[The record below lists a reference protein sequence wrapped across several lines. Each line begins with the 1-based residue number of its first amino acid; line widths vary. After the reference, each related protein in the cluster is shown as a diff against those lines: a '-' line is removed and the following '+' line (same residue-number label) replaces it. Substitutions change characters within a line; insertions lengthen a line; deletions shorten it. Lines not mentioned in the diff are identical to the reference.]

1 MCLTLGNGLPGLWR
15 DPWVWLFRRVAA
27 EEIPVVIDT
36 QGDIHVAVDGPR
48 TRGRAGEMRVVVIGG
63 GPAGVSAALHAA
75 ELGVEVTLIER
86 GRVGGTAFNSGPAP
100 VRTLARAA
108 RLVRDWSSWESFGL
122 RGPRPE
128 VDLAATLA
136 NARRVADYLHERK
149 RVGDHIRSVG
159 VDLIE
164 EAGDVRFVDPH
175 TVAAADGRTW
185 TADRVIIAVGG
196 RAGRLPIPG
205 AEFGLTYED
214 VRSVPALPERVC
226 VIGAADT
233 GCQLTSILADF
244 GCAVTLVEYGPRIVP
259 RADVDVSAALEHA
272 FRGRGI
278 EVITSAAVHQLERLA
293 PGARVR
299 YRVGDDSRAID
310 VDAAFFAVGWPGNAD
325 LVDAAAAGLVT
336 ERGYVTVDAFM
347 ATNVGHIFAAGDVD
361 GNSMLVSSATLEGR
375 VAADNAVLG
384 PRRRIVHEIVPTG
397 SFTDPEYGSVGLTE
411 EQARARYD
419 CAVAV
424 ARYEDMLRPVADG
437 QPEGFCKL
445 IVETAERKIVGA
457 HVFGE
462 YSAEVIQMVA
472 ACMAARMRVEDV
484 ADLQFAFPTFTEGVS
499 QAAQMVVNQLGIRPM
514 SQLWSSLSSTPS
526 VLE

>member
-1 MCLTLGNGLPGLWR
+1 MSL
-15 DPWVWLFRRVAA
+15 
-27 EEIPVVIDT
+27 
-36 QGDIHVAVDGPR
+36 
-48 TRGRAGEMRVVVIGG
+48 
-63 GPAGVSAALHAA
+63 SAAAPLECPRPCTPPSSGA
-75 ELGVEVTLIER
+75 EVTLIER
-86 GRVGGTAFNSGPAP
+86 GRVGGTALNSGPAP

-108 RLVRDWSSWESFGL
+108 RLVRDWSSWETFGL

-136 NARRVADYLHERK
+136 NAKRVADYLYERK
-149 RVGDHIRSVG
+149 RVADHIRSVG
-159 VDLIE
+159 VDLVE
-164 EAGDVRFVDPH
+164 EAGDARFVDAN
-175 TVAAADGRTW
+175 TIATADGRTW

-205 AEFGLTYED
+205 AELGLTYED
-214 VRSVPALPERVC
+214 VRSVTALPDRVC

-244 GCAVTLVEYGPRIVP
+244 GCAVTLVEYAPRIVP
-259 RADVDVSAALEHA
+259 RADVDVSIALEHA
-272 FRGRGI
+272 FRDRGI
-278 EVITSAAVHQLERLA
+278 EVVTSAAVERLEA
-293 PGARVR
+293 LNPVCAFTTEL
-299 YRVGDDSRAID
+299 GDESRTVD

-325 LVDAAAAGLVT
+325 LVDAAAAGVVT

-347 ATNVGHIFAAGDVD
+347 ATNVPHIFAAGDVD

-375 VAADNAVLG
+375 VAAENAVLG
-384 PRRRIVHEIVPTG
+384 PRRRVVHEIVPAG

-445 IVETAERKIVGA
+445 IVETARRQIVGA
-457 HVFGE
+457 HVLGE
-462 YSAEVIQMVA
+462 YSAEVIQTVA
-472 ACMAARMRVEDV
+472 TCMAAGMRVEDV
-484 ADLQFAFPTFTEGVS
+484 AELQFAFPTFTEGVS
-499 QAAQMVVNQLGIRPM
+499 QAAQMVVNQLGVRPM
-514 SQLWSSLSSTPS
+514 PQLWSSLNATPS

>member
-1 MCLTLGNGLPGLWR
+1 
-15 DPWVWLFRRVAA
+15 
-27 EEIPVVIDT
+27 
-36 QGDIHVAVDGPR
+36 
-48 TRGRAGEMRVVVIGG
+48 MRVVVIGG

-75 ELGVEVTLIER
+75 ELGAEVTLLER

-108 RLVRDWSSWESFGL
+108 RLVRDWSSWETFGL

-136 NARRVADYLHERK
+136 NAQRVAGYLYERK
-149 RVGDHIRSVG
+149 RVADHIRSVG
-159 VDLIE
+159 VDLVE
-164 EAGDVRFVDPH
+164 EAGDARFVDAN
-175 TVAAADGRTW
+175 TVAAADGRKW

-196 RAGRLPIPG
+196 KAGRLPIHG
-205 AEFGLTYED
+205 AELGLTYED
-214 VRSVPALPERVC
+214 LRSLTSLPDRVC

-244 GCAVTLVEYGPRIVP
+244 GCEVTLIEYAPRIVP
-259 RADVDVSAALEHA
+259 RADVDVSVALEHA
-272 FRGRGI
+272 FRARGI
-278 EVITSAAVHQLERLA
+278 EVITSAAVHQLEALQ
-293 PGARVR
+293 PGVRVL
-299 YRVGDDSRAID
+299 YRVGDESRTVD

-325 LVDAAAAGLVT
+325 LVDAAAAGVVT
-336 ERGYVTVDAFM
+336 ERGYVMVDAFM
-347 ATNVGHIFAAGDVD
+347 ATSVPHIFAAGDVD

-375 VAADNAVLG
+375 VAAENAVLG
-384 PRRRIVHEIVPTG
+384 PRRRVVHEIVPVG

-445 IVETAERKIVGA
+445 IVETARRQIVGA
-457 HVFGE
+457 HVLGE

-472 ACMAARMRVEDV
+472 ACMAAGMRVEEV
-484 ADLQFAFPTFTEGVS
+484 AELQFAFPTFTEGVS
-499 QAAQMVVNQLGIRPM
+499 QAAQMVVNQLGVRPLP
-514 SQLWSSLSSTPS
+514 QLWSSLSSTPS
-526 VLE
+526 VLG